1 MNPIPKFS
9 QTFCA
14 IALTLAVFALPFLAF
29 ARAHPAKPT
38 KPVSAQ
44 ARLNERLGQAVLHS
58 DAAKVEML
66 LRQGA
71 SPKAQVT
78 TPGFFVAASALLVAE
93 KSGQTRIVQMLLD
106 KGADISGKNDIMPPL
121 LVAVHL
127 HHTDMVKMLLDK
139 GANPSAPG
147 LGGLTPLMDAA
158 GNGDTEIVR
167 MLLAKKANVAAHDE
181 EGLTALKMAT
191 NNDHAD
197 IVALLK
203 AAGAKK

>member
-106 KGADISGKNDIMPPL
+106 KGA
-121 LVAVHL
+121 
-127 HHTDMVKMLLDK
+127 
-139 GANPSAPG
+139 NPSAPG